1 MKPHAHAWAHKHIK
15 LTFFLFS
22 QNAMFMSTPKH
33 THALTHSCA
42 CIYTPN
48 MCTQA
53 HTSTDA
59 PPPTY
64 SINYTHRHMHM
75 HTQYKHFQKSA
86 APFLLIHTS
95 ACKVAAVFKL
105 LTVNLEMSIIH
116 HPRTTGWSH
125 SLFGWTARTRHC
137 VSLSI
142 TPSHCAVKALLFA
155 ETVTLCLCSQ
165 QMKEL
170 TLLCKH

>member
-75 HTQYKHFQKSA
+75 HTQYKHFQKSG

-125 SLFGWTARTRHC
+125 SLFGGQPARGTA
-137 VSLSI
+137 
-142 TPSHCAVKALLFA
+142 
-155 ETVTLCLCSQ
+155 CLCQSLHQ
-165 QMKEL
+165 TVQ
-170 TLLCKH
+170 